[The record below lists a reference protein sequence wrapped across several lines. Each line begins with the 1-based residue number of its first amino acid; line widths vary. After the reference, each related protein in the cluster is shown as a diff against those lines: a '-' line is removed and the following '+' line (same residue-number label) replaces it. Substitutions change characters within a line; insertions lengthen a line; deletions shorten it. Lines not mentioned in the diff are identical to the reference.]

1 MLGSKHS
8 VTGHTRQ
15 AGEGQAKLQEE
26 TYNFTKKLFVT
37 IHFCLQKIVALRQV
51 VLILFKQFLSLK
63 TLNIINKCQSTP
75 RKSSQK
81 KGEFPGAEMSSKR
94 TETMYNFVN

>member
-15 AGEGQAKLQEE
+15 AGEGQAELQEE

-37 IHFCLQKIVALRQV
+37 IHFSCLQKIVALRQV
-51 VLILFKQFLSLK
+51 IIILFKQFLSLG
-63 TLNIINKCQSTP
+63 TLNIINRCQSTL

-81 KGEFPGAEMSSKR
+81 KGEFQELR
-94 TETMYNFVN
+94 CHIREQRQCTIF